1 MLFKHKWTV
10 ERGFLPFSNRFFH
23 LRKTNREKRSLPAIL
38 ADHPLHRLTV
48 EWLSSVSS
56 FKLGPLPPYFLL
68 PFPPFAALLY
78 TAKFTV
84 FLLLLLL
91 SSLPLSVFPA
101 VTSLIMNVCRYLRPT
116 SIKDLNGRF
125 WCCLCVYPPLTN
137 AIFNPVSICLF
148 PLDPL

>member
-1 MLFKHKWTV
+1 MNRGTWFPPFLESLF
-10 ERGFLPFSNRFFH
+10 PP
-23 LRKTNREKRSLPAIL
+23 EKNKSGKAVSSCYSRRPPS
-38 ADHPLHRLTV
+38 RLTV

-84 FLLLLLL
+84 FLLLLL